1 MPADSIRI
9 EPATIEDLSELTDL
23 VMSLMA
29 IEADFKPNAEKQR
42 HGLQLILEQ
51 PSRGRIFVL
60 RNDHRVIGMVNLLFT
75 ISTAEGGFVI
85 LMEDVIIRLEHR
97 GQGYGSRLVN
107 HVKEFAEKK
116 DFKRITLLTDRVSE
130 QSQRFFARNG
140 FVLSHMVPMRLML
153 AHEVACVV
161 PSRPGGKPA
170 GWRRPAHT
178 KECRGG
184 VGILHPCPSQEL
196 TTDPPGWPASRKFRT
211 TAAGCYPSW

>member
-1 MPADSIRI
+1 MASDSIRI

-29 IEADFKPNAEKQR
+29 IEADFKPDAEKQR

-60 RNDHRVIGMVNLLFT
+60 RNDHKVIGMVNLLFT

-85 LMEDVIIRLEHR
+85 LMEDVIIAKEHR
-97 GQGYGSRLVN
+97 GQGYGTRLVN
-107 HVKEFAEKK
+107 YVKEFADKK
-116 DFKRITLLTDRVSE
+116 DFRRITLLTDRVSE

-153 AHEVACVV
+153 AHE
-161 PSRPGGKPA
+161 
-170 GWRRPAHT
+170 T
-178 KECRGG
+178 E
-184 VGILHPCPSQEL
+184 
-196 TTDPPGWPASRKFRT
+196 
-211 TAAGCYPSW
+211 

>member
-60 RNDHRVIGMVNLLFT
+60 RNDHKVIGMVNLLFT

-85 LMEDVIIRLEHR
+85 LMEDVIIRFEHR
-97 GQGYGSRLVN
+97 GQGYGTLLVN

-130 QSQRFFARNG
+130 PSQRFFARNG
-140 FVLSHMVPMRLML
+140 FVLSHMVPMRLLL
-153 AHEVACVV
+153 AHEVV
-161 PSRPGGKPA
+161 
-170 GWRRPAHT
+170 
-178 KECRGG
+178 
-184 VGILHPCPSQEL
+184 
-196 TTDPPGWPASRKFRT
+196 
-211 TAAGCYPSW
+211 